1 MGSSRDLMDEDD
13 LYTAMEVDNDV
24 VDDAACRGTPYTN
37 PKEWSWD
44 AASHAWIHDDGTRM
58 SHFTPTGQAAIVSG
72 GRLMGPTT
80 SNVIGPL
87 PYPYPH
93 SQASISATGAIGPP
107 SYQPINPHGVPTER
121 FTIASPGPSEFAI
134 STSHGQV
141 KINLDTGDLT
151 FPPGIGR
158 DVAVREFWLGFHEHF
173 KTIDKK
179 KYEQQIAE
187 ISRKADE
194 YRNHA
199 NDVVKKSILKKITEK
214 YGNEKFIMI
223 KPADLIKMIEGA

>member
-1 MGSSRDLMDEDD
+1 MGSSRDLMDE
-13 LYTAMEVDNDV
+13 EVE
-24 VDDAACRGTPYTN
+24 DANATRGTPYTN
-37 PKEWSWD
+37 PKGWSWD
-44 AASHAWIHDDGTRM
+44 AASDAWIHDDGTRM

-80 SNVIGPL
+80 SNVTGPI
-87 PYPYPH
+87 PYPH
-93 SQASISATGAIGPP
+93 SQASIGPTGALGTGKLGPLEGP
-107 SYQPINPHGVPTER
+107 TGGLTINPPVHSEMAVMTPHGK
-121 FTIASPGPSEFAI
+121 
-134 STSHGQV
+134 V

-194 YRNHA
+194 YKNYA
-199 NDVVKKSILKKITEK
+199 NDVVKKSILKKIAEK

>member
-1 MGSSRDLMDEDD
+1 MGSSRDLWDE
-13 LYTAMEVDNDV
+13 EVEDV
-24 VDDAACRGTPYTN
+24 NATITGNVTIPSRSYITP
-37 PKEWSWD
+37 
-44 AASHAWIHDDGTRM
+44 
-58 SHFTPTGQAAIVSG
+58 V
-72 GRLMGPTT
+72 
-80 SNVIGPL
+80 
-87 PYPYPH
+87 PYPH
-93 SQASISATGAIGPP
+93 GPVGAQGSNVNKPFTID
-107 SYQPINPHGVPTER
+107 INGIYPHPHGVPTER

-134 STSHGQV
+134 NTPHGQV

-194 YRNHA
+194 YKNYA
-199 NDVVKKSILKKITEK
+199 NDVVKKSILKKIAEK

>member
-1 MGSSRDLMDEDD
+1 MGSSRDLMDE
-13 LYTAMEVDNDV
+13 LEEAME
-24 VDDAACRGTPYTN
+24 DANA
-37 PKEWSWD
+37 
-44 AASHAWIHDDGTRM
+44 M
-58 SHFTPTGQAAIVSG
+58 V
-72 GRLMGPTT
+72 T
-80 SNVIGPL
+80 SNVTIPSGPFIT
-87 PYPYPH
+87 PMPYPH
-93 SQASISATGAIGPP
+93 TSVMPYPHASVGAQGSNVNKPFSFDINGISPH
-107 SYQPINPHGVPTER
+107 PHGITSGGLTLSN
-121 FTIASPGPSEFAI
+121 FNPGKSEFAI
-134 STSHGQV
+134 NTIHGLIR
-141 KINLDTGDLT
+141 INLDTGDLT

-199 NDVVKKSILKKITEK
+199 NDVVKKSIVKKIAEK

-223 KPADLIKMIEGA
+223 KPADLIKFIEGA